1 MERNKERQLTLQ
13 VSWWRWFGDRGLSK
27 TSSPRKLKTENKLIP
42 YQICELYDQNRTVR
56 TGYGYTL
63 FLFMFLV
70 FMIRTSSNKVI
81 KWKC

>member
-1 MERNKERQLTLQ
+1 MAAKEKTEETLRLLRVMERNKERQLTLQ

-56 TGYGYTL
+56 TGYGYITPSL
-63 FLFMFLV
+63 L
-70 FMIRTSSNKVI
+70 
-81 KWKC
+81 